1 VPQIR
6 LATESDAPAVAAIY
20 APFCE
25 FTAVSFEVEAPT
37 PHTMAAR
44 IRSITVHYPW
54 LIMDDNGAVAGYAYA
69 GRHRERAA
77 YQWAVDVAVYVSP
90 SHQRRGVGRALYTR
104 LFDLLRRQGY
114 FKAYGGI
121 TLPNPGSVGLHE
133 AMGFT
138 LVGVYR
144 GVGYK
149 LGEWHDVAWY
159 QKTLQPERS
168 EPPAPVSFNALD
180 FGL

>member
-1 VPQIR
+1 MSGTIR
-6 LATESDAPAVAAIY
+6 PATAHDAAAIAAIY

-25 FTAVSFEVEAPT
+25 FTAVSFEVHAPT
-37 PHTMAAR
+37 PAAIATR
-44 IRSITVHYPW
+44 IRSIMAHYPW
-54 LIMDDNGAVAGYAYA
+54 LVMDDGGGALAGYAYA

-77 YQWAVDVAVYVSP
+77 YRWSVDVAVYVAP
-90 SHQRRGVGRALYTR
+90 SHHRRGVGRALYTR
-104 LFDLLRRQGY
+104 LFDVLRRQGY

-121 TLPNPGSVGLHE
+121 TLPNAGSVGLHE

-159 QKTLQPERS
+159 QKTLQAERPDPPEPS
-168 EPPAPVSFNALD
+168 KFL
-180 FGL
+180 GL